1 MGESLHKACYVNQV
15 DTIYSLLTDSSNI
28 GVAIAVHEVHLAGK
42 ENRQVVT
49 QFVPVPGVVDN
60 LMEY

>member
-1 MGESLHKACYVNQV
+1 M
-15 DTIYSLLTDSSNI
+15 IYSLLTNSSNI
-28 GVAIAVHEVHLAGK
+28 GVAIAVHKVHLAGK